1 MAGEYSHEF
10 SAKVFNGP
18 SRLTKLG
25 FWQGGPA
32 GCGWSSCAL
41 HPLRLL
47 ERSERLLQLR
57 ADTILN

>member
-1 MAGEYSHEF
+1 
-10 SAKVFNGP
+10 VLNGP
-18 SRLTKLG
+18 SRLIELG

-41 HPLRLL
+41 HLLRLL
-47 ERSERLLQLR
+47 ERSERLLQIR

>member
-1 MAGEYSHEF
+1 MAGEHSHEF
-10 SAKVFNGP
+10 SARC
-18 SRLTKLG
+18 SAARAAYQLG
-25 FWQGGPA
+25 FRAVRRDA
-32 GCGWSSCAL
+32 GSCAL